1 MKSWTK
7 TNDGLSGDKR
17 HILYITVSTLEP
29 PKDIQ
34 QSKLKVSPFIP
45 STQSP
50 LMTVQ
55 VDWVLNS
62 D

>member
-7 TNDGLSGDKR
+7 TNNGLSSDKR
-17 HILYITVSTLEP
+17 HILYITVCTLEP
-29 PKDIQ
+29 PSDIH
-34 QSKLKVSPFIP
+34 QSTLKVSPFIP
-45 STQSP
+45 STQLP

-55 VDWVLNS
+55 VDLVLNS